1 MRKLLL
7 PLALTAFCIAGALHT
22 RVIHVPA
29 LDAQQQ
35 PECSNAMC
43 SGPSYCVWGNNHRC
57 QFLGPDACKTERC
70 AFVISQS

>member
-1 MRKLLL
+1 MRTLLL
-7 PLALTAFCIAGALHT
+7 PAMLTAACLAGALHT
-22 RVIHVPA
+22 HVIHAPV
-29 LDAQQQ
+29 LGAQTP

-70 AFVISQS
+70 AFVLSQT

>member
-7 PLALTAFCIAGALHT
+7 RLALSAACLAGALHA
-22 RVIHVPA
+22 RVIRLPA
-29 LDAQQQ
+29 LGAQQP
-35 PECSNAMC
+35 PECANAMC

-70 AFVISQS
+70 AFVLTQS